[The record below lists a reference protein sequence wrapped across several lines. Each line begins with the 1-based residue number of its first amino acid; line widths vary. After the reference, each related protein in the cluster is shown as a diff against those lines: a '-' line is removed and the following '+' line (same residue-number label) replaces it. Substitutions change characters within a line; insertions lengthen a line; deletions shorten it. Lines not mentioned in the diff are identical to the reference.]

1 MGGAN
6 VLSTEG
12 RVFQGMGVSEVASR
26 SEEELCVI
34 PVSVSG
40 VELGKAMGSIWPVAH
55 EGVKGNG
62 FRGNAREDI
71 KGVSGDNVGEVRDYG
86 NAVPSIGGLI
96 GRGVNGRSRVRK
108 SRGRVR
114 M

>member
-1 MGGAN
+1 M
-6 VLSTEG
+6 
-12 RVFQGMGVSEVASR
+12 FQGMGVSEVASR

-40 VELGKAMGSIWPVAH
+40 VELGKAMGSIWPAAH

-71 KGVSGDNVGEVRDYG
+71 KGVSWNGIGEVRDYG
-86 NAVPSIGGLI
+86 NAVPGIRSLV
-96 GRGVNGRSRVRK
+96 GRSVNGWRGMRK
-108 SRGRVR
+108 NRGRVR